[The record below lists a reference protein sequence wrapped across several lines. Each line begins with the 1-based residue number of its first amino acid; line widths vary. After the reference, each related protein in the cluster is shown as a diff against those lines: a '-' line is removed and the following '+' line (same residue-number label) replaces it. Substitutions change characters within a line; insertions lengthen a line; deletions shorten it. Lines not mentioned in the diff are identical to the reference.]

1 MQSVR
6 WHEKDNKNDYNR
18 FKLLA
23 GENYKIIFDKGK
35 ECSMHIMDIIA
46 ANPFK
51 DRYDEF
57 IQACQN
63 RMEQNGENTN
73 FKEDI
78 DLADIKEE
86 FKDAIKMYEHTNQT
100 IKDYMDKEI
109 SIKLKTIDVAKVPIN
124 ITGSYLN
131 AIKGMIN
138 S

>member
-1 MQSVR
+1 MR

-23 GENYKIIFDKGK
+23 GENYQIVFNKGK
-35 ECSMHIMDIIA
+35 KCAERIMAIIS

-57 IQACQN
+57 IQACQS

-78 DLADIKEE
+78 DLSDIKDE

-109 SIKLKTIDVAKVPIN
+109 SIKLKTIDIAKVPIN